1 MPRCLV
7 AFIYRPR
14 VVCEKSIVIAGR
26 VDESSHQPPRVITSL
41 AAGQGY
47 SQQGGGDLDGY
58 CVISLDFHNLV
69 IQMSGFLLRKVAVK
83 EFPPFTF
90 TINKASGRELDISTQ
105 HTRKMKLY
113 CFLTASWHFK
123 FPLAS
128 AVLPM
133 LS

>member
-7 AFIYRPR
+7 AFIYRLR

-69 IQMSGFLLRKVAVK
+69 YPNVWISAAEGGGKGVASIYFHHK
-83 EFPPFTF
+83 
-90 TINKASGRELDISTQ
+90 
-105 HTRKMKLY
+105 
-113 CFLTASWHFK
+113 
-123 FPLAS
+123 
-128 AVLPM
+128 
-133 LS
+133 

>member
-69 IQMSGFLLRKVAVK
+69 YPNVWISAAEGGGKGVSCLHLLS
-83 EFPPFTF
+83 P
-90 TINKASGRELDISTQ
+90 
-105 HTRKMKLY
+105 
-113 CFLTASWHFK
+113 
-123 FPLAS
+123 
-128 AVLPM
+128 
-133 LS
+133 